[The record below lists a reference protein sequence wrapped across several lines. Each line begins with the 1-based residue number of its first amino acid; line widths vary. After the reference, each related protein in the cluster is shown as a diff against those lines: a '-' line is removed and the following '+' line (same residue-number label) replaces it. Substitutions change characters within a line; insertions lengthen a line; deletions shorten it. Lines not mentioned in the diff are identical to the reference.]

1 MDTIYAS
8 HEILQYHAI
17 GQGTHTTEDCGKAEK
32 VEVVEEYVDQLC
44 PKDCIYRMQFTPTT
58 DFCAYCLVERE
69 LRGCPIS
76 ECNRYKG
83 GHKKLT
89 IDGATL
95 HLRWVI
101 TDDGD

>member
-1 MDTIYAS
+1 M
-8 HEILQYHAI
+8 EVI
-17 GQGTHTTEDCGKAEK
+17 GEEL
-32 VEVVEEYVDQLC
+32 VEELC

-76 ECNRYKG
+76 KCNRYKS

-95 HLRWVI
+95 HVKWVLTNEDI
-101 TDDGD
+101 